1 MLITKKQKGKH
12 TMKQKD
18 NENRKTLVFTVVL
31 GFFVMGTVVYQH
43 LSSPGESTM
52 DDFSIGEQE
61 FVRDNP
67 VSIIDTIE
75 PNEWNKEVNSTDD
88 FLGNEVVS
96 TLDEEPIKSFS
107 EAFTEARSLL
117 GSGKTF
123 SWNGSEYSTS
133 YAEEENSMKQFMTPR
148 VPKDDNKTENFAE
161 EKNQDTLKNQHS
173 IVVHNNQQ

>member
-1 MLITKKQKGKH
+1 
-12 TMKQKD
+12 MKQKD

-52 DDFSIGEQE
+52 DDFSIVEQE

-75 PNEWNKEVNSTDD
+75 PDEWDKEVNSTHD

-107 EAFTEARSLL
+107 EAFAEARSLL
-117 GSGKTF
+117 GTGKIF

-133 YAEEENSMKQFMTPR
+133 YAEEENSMKQFMTPG
-148 VPKDDNKTENFAE
+148 VPRDDNKTENFAE
-161 EKNQDTLKNQHS
+161 EINQDTLKNQHS
-173 IVVHNNQQ
+173 IVVHNNQE

>member
-1 MLITKKQKGKH
+1 
-12 TMKQKD
+12 MKQKD
-18 NENRKTLVFTVVL
+18 NENRKTLIFTVVL

-52 DDFSIGEQE
+52 DDFSIVEQE

-75 PNEWNKEVNSTDD
+75 PDEWDKEVNSTDD

-133 YAEEENSMKQFMTPR
+133 YAEEENSMKQFMIPG
-148 VPKDDNKTENFAE
+148 VPKGDNKTENFAE

>member
-1 MLITKKQKGKH
+1 
-12 TMKQKD
+12 MKQKD

-52 DDFSIGEQE
+52 DDFSIVEQE

-75 PNEWNKEVNSTDD
+75 PDEWDKEVNSTDD

-117 GSGKTF
+117 GSEKTF

-133 YAEEENSMKQFMTPR
+133 YAEEKNSMEPLMTPG

>member
-1 MLITKKQKGKH
+1 
-12 TMKQKD
+12 MKQKD
-18 NENRKTLVFTVVL
+18 NENRKTLIFTVVL

-52 DDFSIGEQE
+52 DDFSIVEQE

-75 PNEWNKEVNSTDD
+75 PEEWDKEVNSTDD

-133 YAEEENSMKQFMTPR
+133 YAEEENSMKQFMIPG

>member
-1 MLITKKQKGKH
+1 
-12 TMKQKD
+12 MKQKD

-52 DDFSIGEQE
+52 DDFSIVEQE
-61 FVRDNP
+61 FVKDNP

-75 PNEWNKEVNSTDD
+75 PDEWDKEVNSTDD

-133 YAEEENSMKQFMTPR
+133 YAEEENGMKQFMTPG

-161 EKNQDTLKNQHS
+161 EKNQDILKNQHS

>member
-1 MLITKKQKGKH
+1 
-12 TMKQKD
+12 MKQKD

-52 DDFSIGEQE
+52 DDFSIVEQE
-61 FVRDNP
+61 FVKYNL

-75 PNEWNKEVNSTDD
+75 PDEWDKEVNSTDD

-133 YAEEENSMKQFMTPR
+133 YAEEENSMKQFMIPG

>member
-1 MLITKKQKGKH
+1 
-12 TMKQKD
+12 MKQKD
-18 NENRKTLVFTVVL
+18 NENRKTLIFTVVL

-52 DDFSIGEQE
+52 DDFSIVEQE

-75 PNEWNKEVNSTDD
+75 PNKWDKEVNSTDD

-133 YAEEENSMKQFMTPR
+133 YAEEENSMKQFMTPG

-173 IVVHNNQQ
+173 IVVHNNKQ

>member
-1 MLITKKQKGKH
+1 
-12 TMKQKD
+12 MKQKD

-52 DDFSIGEQE
+52 DDFSIVEQE
-61 FVRDNP
+61 FVKDNP

-75 PNEWNKEVNSTDD
+75 PDEWDKEVNSTDD
-88 FLGNEVVS
+88 FLGNEAVS

-117 GSGKTF
+117 GAGKTF

-133 YAEEENSMKQFMTPR
+133 YAEEENSMKKFMIPG

>member
-1 MLITKKQKGKH
+1 
-12 TMKQKD
+12 MKQKD

-52 DDFSIGEQE
+52 DDFSIVEQE

-75 PNEWNKEVNSTDD
+75 PDEWDKEVNSTDD
-88 FLGNEVVS
+88 FLENEVVS

-133 YAEEENSMKQFMTPR
+133 YAEEENSMKQFMTPG

>member
-1 MLITKKQKGKH
+1 
-12 TMKQKD
+12 MKQKD

-31 GFFVMGTVVYQH
+31 GFFVMGTVVYQN

-52 DDFSIGEQE
+52 DNFSLVEQE
-61 FVRDNP
+61 FVKVNP

-75 PNEWNKEVNSTDD
+75 PDEWDKEVNSTDD
-88 FLGNEVVS
+88 FLGNEVLS

-133 YAEEENSMKQFMTPR
+133 YAEEENGMKQFMTPG

>member
-1 MLITKKQKGKH
+1 
-12 TMKQKD
+12 MKQKD

-52 DDFSIGEQE
+52 DDFSIVEQE

-75 PNEWNKEVNSTDD
+75 PDEWDKEVNSTDD

-133 YAEEENSMKQFMTPR
+133 YAEEENSMKQFMIPG
-148 VPKDDNKTENFAE
+148 VPKDDNKTENFSE
-161 EKNQDTLKNQHS
+161 EKNQETLKNQPS
-173 IVVHNNQQ
+173 IVLHNNQQ

>member
-1 MLITKKQKGKH
+1 
-12 TMKQKD
+12 MKQKD
-18 NENRKTLVFTVVL
+18 NENRKTLIFTVVL

-52 DDFSIGEQE
+52 DDFSIVEQE

-75 PNEWNKEVNSTDD
+75 PDEWDKEVNSTDD

-107 EAFTEARSLL
+107 EAFAEARSLL
-117 GSGKTF
+117 GSGKIF
-123 SWNGSEYSTS
+123 SWNGSEFSTS
-133 YAEEENSMKQFMTPR
+133 YAEEGNSREQLMTPG
-148 VPKDDNKTENFAE
+148 VPKDDNKTENFTE
-161 EKNQDTLKNQHS
+161 EKDQDTLKNQHS

>member
-1 MLITKKQKGKH
+1 
-12 TMKQKD
+12 MKQID

-31 GFFVMGTVVYQH
+31 GFIILGTVVYQH

-52 DDFSIGEQE
+52 DDFSIVEQE
-61 FVRDNP
+61 FVKEIP

-75 PNEWNKEVNSTDD
+75 PDEWDKEVNSTDD
-88 FLGNEVVS
+88 FLGNEAVS

-107 EAFTEARSLL
+107 EAFAEARSLL
-117 GSGKTF
+117 GSGKAF

-133 YAEEENSMKQFMTPR
+133 YAEEENSREQLMTPG

-161 EKNQDTLKNQHS
+161 EKNQNTLKSQHS

>member
-1 MLITKKQKGKH
+1 
-12 TMKQKD
+12 MKQKD

-52 DDFSIGEQE
+52 DDFLIVEQE

-75 PNEWNKEVNSTDD
+75 PDEWDKEVNSTDD

-133 YAEEENSMKQFMTPR
+133 YAEEENSMKQFMIPG

>member
-43 LSSPGESTM
+43 LSSPEEPTM
-52 DDFSIGEQE
+52 DDFLIVEQE
-61 FVRDNP
+61 FVKDNP

-75 PNEWNKEVNSTDD
+75 PDEWDKEVNSTDD

-133 YAEEENSMKQFMTPR
+133 YAEEENSMKQFMIPG

>member
-1 MLITKKQKGKH
+1 
-12 TMKQKD
+12 MKQID

-31 GFFVMGTVVYQH
+31 GFIILGTVVYQH

-52 DDFSIGEQE
+52 DDFSIVEQE
-61 FVRDNP
+61 FVKEIP

-75 PNEWNKEVNSTDD
+75 PDEWDKEVNSTDD
-88 FLGNEVVS
+88 FLRNEAVS

-107 EAFTEARSLL
+107 EAFAEARSLL
-117 GSGKTF
+117 GSGKAF

-133 YAEEENSMKQFMTPR
+133 YAEEENSREQLMTPG

-161 EKNQDTLKNQHS
+161 EKNQNTLKSQHS

>member
-1 MLITKKQKGKH
+1 MSS
-12 TMKQKD
+12 
-18 NENRKTLVFTVVL
+18 
-31 GFFVMGTVVYQH
+31 H

-52 DDFSIGEQE
+52 DDFSIVEQE
-61 FVRDNP
+61 FVKDNP

-75 PNEWNKEVNSTDD
+75 PDEWDKEVNSTDD

-133 YAEEENSMKQFMTPR
+133 YAEEENSMKQFMIPG

>member
-1 MLITKKQKGKH
+1 
-12 TMKQKD
+12 MKQID

-31 GFFVMGTVVYQH
+31 GFIILGTVVYQH

-52 DDFSIGEQE
+52 DDFSIVEQE
-61 FVRDNP
+61 FVKEIP
-67 VSIIDTIE
+67 VPIIDTIE
-75 PNEWNKEVNSTDD
+75 PDEWDKEVNSTDD

-133 YAEEENSMKQFMTPR
+133 YAEEENSPEQLMTPG

-161 EKNQDTLKNQHS
+161 EKNQETLKNQPS
-173 IVVHNNQQ
+173 IVLHNNQQ

>member
-1 MLITKKQKGKH
+1 
-12 TMKQKD
+12 MKQID
-18 NENRKTLVFTVVL
+18 NENRKTLAFTVVL
-31 GFFVMGTVVYQH
+31 GFIVMGTVVYQH

-52 DDFSIGEQE
+52 DDFSIVEQE
-61 FVRDNP
+61 FVKDNP

-75 PNEWNKEVNSTDD
+75 PDEWDKEVNSTDD

-133 YAEEENSMKQFMTPR
+133 YAEEGNSREQLMTHG

>member
-1 MLITKKQKGKH
+1 
-12 TMKQKD
+12 MKQKD

-52 DDFSIGEQE
+52 DDFSIVEQE
-61 FVRDNP
+61 FVKDNP

-75 PNEWNKEVNSTDD
+75 PDEWDKEVNSTDD

-133 YAEEENSMKQFMTPR
+133 YAEEENGMKHLVSVIRKFEIVYGNGKKKFLPIE
-148 VPKDDNKTENFAE
+148 KLKLNENKYW
-161 EKNQDTLKNQHS
+161 
-173 IVVHNNQQ
+173 

>member
-1 MLITKKQKGKH
+1 
-12 TMKQKD
+12 MKQKD

-52 DDFSIGEQE
+52 DDFSIVEQE
-61 FVRDNP
+61 FVKDNP

-75 PNEWNKEVNSTDD
+75 PDEWDKEVNSTDD

-133 YAEEENSMKQFMTPR
+133 YAEEENSMKQFMIPG

-161 EKNQDTLKNQHS
+161 EKNQDILKNQHS

>member
-1 MLITKKQKGKH
+1 
-12 TMKQKD
+12 MKQKD

-52 DDFSIGEQE
+52 DNFSLVEQE
-61 FVRDNP
+61 FVKDNP

-75 PNEWNKEVNSTDD
+75 PDEWDKEVNSTDD

-133 YAEEENSMKQFMTPR
+133 YAEEENSMKQFMIPG

>member
-1 MLITKKQKGKH
+1 
-12 TMKQKD
+12 MKQKD

-52 DDFSIGEQE
+52 DNFSLVEQE
-61 FVRDNP
+61 FVKDNP

-75 PNEWNKEVNSTDD
+75 PDEWDKEVNSTDD

-133 YAEEENSMKQFMTPR
+133 YAEEENGMKQFMIPG

-161 EKNQDTLKNQHS
+161 EKNQETLKNQPS
-173 IVVHNNQQ
+173 IVLHNNQQ

>member
-52 DDFSIGEQE
+52 DNFSLVEQE
-61 FVRDNP
+61 FVKDNP

-75 PNEWNKEVNSTDD
+75 PDEWDKEVNSTDN

-133 YAEEENSMKQFMTPR
+133 YAEEKNSMKPFMTPG

-161 EKNQDTLKNQHS
+161 EKNQETLKNQPS
-173 IVVHNNQQ
+173 IVLHNNQQ